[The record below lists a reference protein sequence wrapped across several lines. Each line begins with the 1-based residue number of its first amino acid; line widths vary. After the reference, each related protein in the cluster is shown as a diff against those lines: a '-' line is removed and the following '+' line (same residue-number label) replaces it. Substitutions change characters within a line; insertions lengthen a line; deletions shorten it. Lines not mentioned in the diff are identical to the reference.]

1 MGVDCLPEGLA
12 GKACELFLV
21 SLRGKPPCIQVPE
34 KPAQLIGFGA
44 LIDPPGEEHSSMKEA
59 SRHLELTVL
68 ESSYSVHMH
77 TDGQT
82 KRRPMPDAITATEPV
97 GWTWDGRTNRQT
109 SSERI
114 SSKIE

>member
-68 ESSYSVHMH
+68 ESRQNAAHAPV
-77 TDGQT
+77 
-82 KRRPMPDAITATEPV
+82 PEAITATVPV
-97 GWTWDGRTNRQT
+97 GWTWDGVHRQT
-109 SSERI
+109 
-114 SSKIE
+114 